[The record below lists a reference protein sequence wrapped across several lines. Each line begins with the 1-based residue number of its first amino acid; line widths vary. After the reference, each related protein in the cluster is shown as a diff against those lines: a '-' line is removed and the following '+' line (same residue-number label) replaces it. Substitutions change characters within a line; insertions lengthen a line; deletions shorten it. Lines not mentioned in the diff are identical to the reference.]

1 MSLSNLATRVLFAVI
16 AIPVVLAIIWV
27 GGILLALLLAAV
39 GALGASEYYR
49 IARAAGYTP
58 LDVAGVALAFLL
70 PLGTH
75 FYRVGSFEPPVLTL
89 GAALIVVLF
98 ALAIWARGVEGAP
111 IGATGTTVFG
121 VLYASGLL
129 TFAYAVRYHTYAVGP
144 RAGTALLLY
153 PLLLT
158 WISDT
163 GAYFV
168 GRALGRHKLIPAVS
182 PGKTVE
188 GAVGALVL
196 CALASWAYGRW
207 ALPSF
212 AMLALTPVSAIA
224 FGVAISVA
232 VQLGDLAESLIK
244 REGGV
249 KDSSHI
255 IPGHGGVLDRVDG
268 LLFALPIAELVFTY
282 PHVLIPALR

>member
-1 MSLSNLATRVLFAVI
+1 MALSNLATRVLFAVV
-16 AIPVVLAIIWV
+16 AIPVVLAIVWI
-27 GGILLALLLAAV
+27 GGVLLALLLAAV

-49 IARAAGYTP
+49 IARAAGYAP

-70 PLGTH
+70 PIGAH

-89 GAALIVVLF
+89 GAALLVVLF
-98 ALAIWARGVEGAP
+98 ALTIWARGVEGAP
-111 IGATGTTVFG
+111 IGAAATTVFG

-129 TFAYAVRYHTYAVGP
+129 TFAYAVRYDTYAVGA

-153 PLLLT
+153 PLVLT
-158 WISDT
+158 WTSDT

-196 CALASWAYGRW
+196 CAVASWAYAQW
-207 ALPSF
+207 VLPHF
-212 AMLALTPVSAIA
+212 AMLALTPVSAIV

-268 LLFALPIAELVFTY
+268 LLFALPIAELAFTY
-282 PHVLIPALR
+282 PHVLLPALR